1 LGDIRLSGPSAPAPD
16 EISIFLHRE
25 GPLAVFPIP
34 GGRARVT
41 GSVGHA
47 DPAHPR
53 PAPTLEEIQAL
64 VRTRGGEGIEVT
76 DPVWLANFRIHE
88 RKVSDYR
95 KGRIFLAGDAA
106 HIHSPAGG
114 QGMNTGMQDA
124 FNLAWKLALVE
135 KGEAAPSLLDSYSAE
150 RTEVGR
156 IVLRNATRMTDMA
169 TLSSAAAQA
178 ARNLVMRFLFGFHA
192 VQEHLANQMSEVE
205 IAYRHS
211 PLSMG
216 RGAGDRMAPEH
227 YDGHPPGMGDRPR
240 FVLFAA
246 DAAKGAALA
255 ARFPRLLEAKP
266 RKPADASRL
275 LIVRPDGYVGLTA
288 GRGDWAEADAYLAR
302 IAT

>member
-1 LGDIRLSGPSAPAPD
+1 
-16 EISIFLHRE
+16 
-25 GPLAVFPIP
+25 
-34 GGRARVT
+34 
-41 GSVGHA
+41 A

-64 VRTRGGEGIEVT
+64 VRTRGGEGIEDT

-169 TLSSAAAQA
+169 TLSSPAAQA
-178 ARNLVMRFLFGFHA
+178 ARNLAMRFLF
-192 VQEHLANQMSEVE
+192 
-205 IAYRHS
+205 
-211 PLSMG
+211 
-216 RGAGDRMAPEH
+216 
-227 YDGHPPGMGDRPR
+227 
-240 FVLFAA
+240 
-246 DAAKGAALA
+246 
-255 ARFPRLLEAKP
+255 
-266 RKPADASRL
+266 
-275 LIVRPDGYVGLTA
+275 
-288 GRGDWAEADAYLAR
+288 
-302 IAT
+302 